1 MVYYDPTNLGWK
13 PYVKSWMQRVGEKF
27 KAETQV
33 TIRERSYCLSIIT
46 ILKRI
51 LRTCTNQHL
60 LLTGLERNFK
70 QAVRSK

>member
-33 TIRERSYCLSIIT
+33 TIRERGYCLSIIT

-51 LRTCTNQHL
+51 LRTCTYQHL